1 MLNCVLQNRPL
12 INNILANFFS
22 SYLGINL
29 DLSSLCLDDNNNFNL
44 ELNNIEAHP
53 SMINNILLDKSNIKI
68 TNANIGKLNLQFNLN
83 EFSISISK
91 IKIVIMPI
99 KNKIIEKEKK
109 YFLRAKNK
117 EDEINERKNKA
128 IINEQN
134 NNKMNEIKLDEAKEI
149 YEKIYKS
156 EVIYKKEKL

>member
-99 KNKIIEKEKK
+99 KNKIIEKE
-109 YFLRAKNK
+109 N
-117 EDEINERKNKA
+117 NEN
-128 IINEQN
+128 IQN
-134 NNKMNEIKLDEAKEI
+134 LEN
-149 YEKIYKS
+149 
-156 EVIYKKEKL
+156 KKEKNSNSQNEKKDKSLIDKIIDYILERLTITISLCKSLFINSCSIY